1 MQTYTLVSL
10 TKPVDIQGLSVG
22 DIGIVIEDKTN
33 GLCDVMFFNKNALGD
48 YLVAS
53 LKSDE
58 FSQIPYSLSE
68 DWIAQFEGRIDDIE
82 RKSTFN
88 NSIFQEYDRVMIVV
102 EKYEYSSYGV
112 HKGAVGTIMM
122 DYSID
127 GKWYVIFSDEH
138 GEDYADIEVS
148 EKDMVIANNK

>member
-53 LKSDE
+53 LKADE

-82 RKSTFN
+82 RKPTFN
-88 NSIFQEYDRVMIVV
+88 NSIFQE
-102 EKYEYSSYGV
+102 
-112 HKGAVGTIMM
+112 
-122 DYSID
+122 
-127 GKWYVIFSDEH
+127 
-138 GEDYADIEVS
+138 
-148 EKDMVIANNK
+148 

>member
-1 MQTYTLVSL
+1 MQMYTLVSL
-10 TKPVDIQGLSVG
+10 TKPVAVEGLSVG
-22 DIGIVIEDKTN
+22 DVGIVIEEKPN
-33 GLCDVMFFNKNALGD
+33 ALVDVMFFNKNALGD

-53 LKSDE
+53 LKADE

-82 RKSTFN
+82 RKPTFN

-127 GKWYVIFSDEH
+127 GKWYVIFSDEN
-138 GEDYADIEVS
+138 GEDYADVEVS
-148 EKDMVIANNK
+148 EKDMVIVNDK